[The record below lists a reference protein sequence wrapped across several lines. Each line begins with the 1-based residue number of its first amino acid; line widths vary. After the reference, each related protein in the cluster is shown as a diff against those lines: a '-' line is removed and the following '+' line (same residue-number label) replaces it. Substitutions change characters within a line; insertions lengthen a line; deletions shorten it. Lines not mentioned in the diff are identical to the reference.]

1 MAIDPF
7 EELLLRA
14 YPNPD
19 RKGCPGSEAISAVAE
34 NPVTFYDPRLQHIRQ
49 CSPCFREFRVFRDAR
64 RDRQRRQRLTLVGSV
79 AALAVL
85 CLAAIWIMHQ
95 GTFGTNGGEG
105 NITRAMMNFAAT
117 SAVRGP
123 SGGSDAPPAIQE
135 YPREP
140 LVLNIG
146 LPRGSES
153 GTYEF
158 ELLQESSVVA
168 RGSGR
173 ATISKGL
180 TTFSLRLDLSPL
192 KAGAYDA
199 RVRHLPD
206 GGWRDLMVQIR

>member
-19 RKGCPGSEAISAVAE
+19 REGCPGSQALRAVAE
-34 NPVTFYDPRLQHIRQ
+34 NPVAFDDPRLQHIRQ
-49 CSPCFREFRVFRDAR
+49 CSPCFGEFRVFRDAR
-64 RDRQRRQRLTLVGSV
+64 RDRERRLRLTLVGSV
-79 AALAVL
+79 AALVVL
-85 CLAAIWIMHQ
+85 CLSGIWLIRQ
-95 GTFGTNGGEG
+95 GTFGMNGGEA
-105 NITRAMMNFAAT
+105 NTARAMMNFAAT
-117 SAVRGP
+117 SAARGP

-140 LVLNIG
+140 LILSIG

-153 GTYEF
+153 GFYEF
-158 ELLQESSVVA
+158 ELLQQSNVVA
-168 RGSGR
+168 RASGK
-173 ATISKGL
+173 AAISKGL
-180 TTFSLRLDLSPL
+180 TTFSLRLDLSLL
-192 KAGAYDA
+192 KAGEYDA